1 MATEMRKENI
11 TPSKAAEYLKANRS
25 NRPVNRK
32 HVERLAR
39 AISNGEWLINGES
52 IKWNCS
58 DLIDGQH
65 RLLAVIMAN
74 KPIETYVVRGLQDA
88 AFDSLDQGKSR
99 SLGDILARSG
109 VKHYSTVAS
118 AVKWLAWLS
127 RENNQTNAE
136 LHDFV
141 EKNPAIHDSVQFITE
156 FRDLKFSRGMFSA
169 LHFSFSLKDADLANQ
184 FMSYVLG
191 GERLTKEMAEYKLRQ
206 LLISDAKSSRQYH
219 SSDIVSLVI
228 KTWNY
233 VRLGKPLRCLKLS
246 QGEARQEIS

>member
-65 RLLAVIMAN
+65 LLLAVIMAN

-99 SLGDILARSG
+99 SLGDILAR
-109 VKHYSTVAS
+109 
-118 AVKWLAWLS
+118 
-127 RENNQTNAE
+127 
-136 LHDFV
+136 
-141 EKNPAIHDSVQFITE
+141 
-156 FRDLKFSRGMFSA
+156 
-169 LHFSFSLKDADLANQ
+169 
-184 FMSYVLG
+184 
-191 GERLTKEMAEYKLRQ
+191 
-206 LLISDAKSSRQYH
+206 
-219 SSDIVSLVI
+219 
-228 KTWNY
+228 
-233 VRLGKPLRCLKLS
+233 
-246 QGEARQEIS
+246 